1 VFAINRVA
9 FAEFAAQMVGLNDN
23 DDASSPISIT
33 E

>member
-23 DDASSPISIT
+23 DDARSLS